1 MYYIF
6 DTYEKA
12 ETALQ
17 KIDNAMGFPDQNGTE
32 TWANIQKAY
41 EQDLWFFLVQP
52 KSCNVSIKYSEIRQN
67 INDLLPPAKEW
78 HVQSK
83 K

>member
-41 EQDLWFFLVQP
+41 EQDIWFFLKPNQYIQDVIFDDERE
-52 KSCNVSIKYSEIRQN
+52 SIQ
-67 INDLLPPAKEW
+67 DLLQP
-78 HVQSK
+78 SNFIL
-83 K
+83 